1 MRLFTLALKDLD
13 QIVRDRKSLLFLVAM
28 PIVFTLFMGLAYRGG
43 EPSAETDPRLK
54 VAWVAETPES
64 AMAVRLF
71 ERLSESGTINA
82 VRMESDEARRAL
94 ESKEVLGVLT
104 VPATFGGAT
113 FGGATFGGATFGGAT
128 ESGTGDVA
136 APLTLV
142 ADPASAST
150 QALYR
155 GVQITLTELLSAR
168 EIARLSVALMPE
180 SNAEAAFETAW
191 SAWGRQSGMQR
202 VVVERA
208 TAPEPEAAFGGNP
221 YNQASPGILV
231 QFAIM
236 GLVASAQI
244 LVQERKTR
252 TLQRLLTTSMPAW
265 EVVAGHMLAMFVI
278 TLAQTLLLVALGQGL
293 LGVDYLRAAG
303 ATLLIAMALG
313 LWVAC
318 MGLFIGVLARSDDQ
332 VVLFSMMAMFIFSA
346 MGGTWF
352 PLEFAGQAFA
362 TIGRLLP
369 ATWAMIGL
377 QNIVIRGQGL
387 ESVWL
392 PISVLMAYA
401 VVFFGLAV
409 WRFPKAMA

>member
-13 QIVRDRKSLLFLVAM
+13 QIVRDRKSLLFLVVM
-28 PIVFTLFMGLAYRGG
+28 PIVFTLFMGLAYRGS

-54 VAWVAETPES
+54 LAWVAETPGS
-64 AMAVRLF
+64 AWA
-71 ERLSESGTINA
+71 ERLYERLAESSTIN
-82 VRMESDEARRAL
+82 VLRMDAEAAKHAL
-94 ESKEVLGVLT
+94 DTKEVAGILT
-104 VPATFGGAT
+104 VPAAFGGAD
-113 FGGATFGGATFGGAT
+113 
-128 ESGTGDVA
+128 SVA

-142 ADPASAST
+142 ADPSSAST

-155 GVQITLTELLSAR
+155 SVQITLTQLLSAR
-168 EIARLSVALMPE
+168 EIARLSMDVMPE
-180 SNAEAAFETAW
+180 TDGEAVFGTAW
-191 SAWGRQSGMQR
+191 SAWGEEADVQR
-202 VVVERA
+202 VIVERA
-208 TAPEPEAAFGGNP
+208 VAPEPEAAFGGNP

-236 GLVASAQI
+236 GLVSSAQI

-252 TLQRLLTTSMPAW
+252 TLQRLLTTSMRSW

-278 TLAQTLLLVALGQGL
+278 TVAQTLLLVALGQGL
-293 LGVDYLRAAG
+293 LGVNYLRDAG

-362 TIGRLLP
+362 TIGKLLP

-377 QNIVIRGQGL
+377 QNIVMRGQGL
-387 ESVWL
+387 ESAWL
-392 PISVLMAYA
+392 PVGVLMAYA
-401 VVFFGLAV
+401 AGFFGLAV
-409 WRFPKAMA
+409 WRFPKAAA

>member
-43 EPSAETDPRLK
+43 EPDAETDPRLK

-82 VRMESDEARRAL
+82 ERMESDEARRAL

-104 VPATFGGAT
+104 VP
-113 FGGATFGGATFGGAT
+113 ATFGGATFGGAT

-191 SAWGRQSGMQR
+191 SAWGRQSDMQR

-293 LGVDYLRAAG
+293 LGVDYLREAG
-303 ATLLIAMALG
+303 ATLLIAIALG

-409 WRFPKAMA
+409 WRFPKAMS

>member
-43 EPSAETDPRLK
+43 EPNAETDPRLK

-82 VRMESDEARRAL
+82 VRMESVKARRAL

-113 FGGATFGGATFGGAT
+113 FGTATFGTAT

-293 LGVDYLRAAG
+293 LGVDYLREAG
-303 ATLLIAMALG
+303 ATLLIAIALG

-346 MGGTWF
+346 MGGTSF

-362 TIGRLLP
+362 AIGRLLP